1 MHCYLTFPE
10 VNSNVLLERTKSLM
24 IKTILNVMK
33 VLFIVVIIIFTAN
46 FFLAD
51 PTKDNF
57 ALDDSIDTL
66 RVIEPKN
73 YFSLENQLI
82 TTMLSRY
89 HFKHFNLDDSLSS
102 MIFEQYLEN
111 LDRSK
116 VYFYSSDIAS
126 LEKERYSFD
135 DYLLEGNIQPFFDI
149 FNLYEERLFERM
161 EYVDSIL
168 VQGFDFTENDSLEI
182 NRENSDWVNSTEEMD
197 RLWNDRIKNDALN
210 LSLTGKTEEEI
221 VSNLTKRYD
230 NFTRALSQY
239 NTEDVF
245 QLAMDSYTISIDPH
259 TNYFSPIT
267 SENFKIDMSLSL
279 EGIGARLMT
288 EDGYTKVVEIIPGGP
303 AFKSKK
309 LNVDDRIIAVAQGDG
324 GEFEDVV
331 GWRITDVVQLIRG
344 PKETKVRLQILRAT
358 DGVLAKPEEISLI
371 RDKVK
376 LEEQAAKSKVIEINN
391 NGIPYQIGIITIPKF
406 YTDFE
411 AAQNGS
417 ADSKSTVTD
426 VKKLLED
433 FKQEKVDGVVIDLR
447 NNGGGALSEAIDV
460 TGLFI
465 DKGPIVQVKDSQ
477 GKVEV
482 GADVDPSIVYSGPL
496 VVLVNRF
503 SASAS
508 EIFAAAIQD
517 YGRGVIVG
525 EQTYG
530 KGTVQNLI
538 DLNRIS
544 RNSANKFGQ
553 LKLTIAKYY
562 RINGGST
569 QRLGV
574 IPDITFPSY
583 TDPQE
588 FGESSQIS
596 ALPWDK
602 IDSAKYNLFNNL
614 RDILPILVSNSENRR
629 NNDPEFQYLK
639 EDILEYKESKNQK
652 YLSLNEALRK
662 QKKEEDDEK
671 EFQRENERRKL
682 KGLKL
687 LEKGEV
693 PEKAAEEN
701 DIFLTETAMI
711 VTDMIN
717 LPEGIT
723 KIR

>member
-1 MHCYLTFPE
+1 
-10 VNSNVLLERTKSLM
+10 
-24 IKTILNVMK
+24 
-33 VLFIVVIIIFTAN
+33 
-46 FFLAD
+46 
-51 PTKDNF
+51 
-57 ALDDSIDTL
+57 
-66 RVIEPKN
+66 
-73 YFSLENQLI
+73 
-82 TTMLSRY
+82 
-89 HFKHFNLDDSLSS
+89 
-102 MIFEQYLEN
+102 
-111 LDRSK
+111 
-116 VYFYSSDIAS
+116 
-126 LEKERYSFD
+126 
-135 DYLLEGNIQPFFDI
+135 
-149 FNLYEERLFERM
+149 
-161 EYVDSIL
+161 
-168 VQGFDFTENDSLEI
+168 DFTKNDSLEI
-182 NRENSDWVNSTEEMD
+182 NRDDSEWINSREEMNK
-197 RLWNDRIKNDALN
+197 LWTEKIKNDALN
-210 LSLTGKTEEEI
+210 LALTGKSQEQIDT
-221 VSNLTKRYD
+221 NLSKRYD
-230 NFTRALSQY
+230 NYIRALTQY
-239 NTEDVF
+239 HSEDVF
-245 QLAMDSYTISIDPH
+245 QLAMDAFTTSIDPH

-309 LNVDDRIIAVAQGDG
+309 LNADDRIIAVAQGKD
-324 GEFEDVV
+324 GEFVDVV

-344 PKETKVRLQILRAT
+344 PKESVVRLQILKAT
-358 DGVLAKPEEISLI
+358 DGVLAQPVEISLV

-376 LEEQAAKSKVIEINN
+376 LEEQAAKSKVIEVDN
-391 NGIPYQIGIITIPKF
+391 NGIPYKIGVITIPKF

-411 AAQNGS
+411 GSHNGEV
-417 ADSKSTVTD
+417 DSKSTVTD

-433 FKQEKVDGVVIDLR
+433 LKKQSVDGVVIDLR

-465 DKGPIVQVKDSQ
+465 EKGPVVQVKNSD

-482 GADVDPSIVYSGPL
+482 DADLDPSIVYGGPL
-496 VVLVNRF
+496 AVLVNRY

-525 EQTYG
+525 EQTFG

-544 RNSANKFGQ
+544 RNSSNKFGQ

-574 IPDITFPSY
+574 TPDINFPSY
-583 TDPQE
+583 VDPDE
-588 FGESSQIS
+588 SGESSEIS

-602 IDSAKYNLFNNL
+602 INATDYKIYSNLE
-614 RDILPILVSNSENRR
+614 DILPKLLSSSEERR
-629 NNDPEFQYLK
+629 IADPEFQYLQ
-639 EDILEYKESKNQK
+639 EDIQEYKKSKEQK
-652 YLSLNEALRK
+652 FVSLNEEVRK

-671 EFQRENERRKL
+671 EFQRENERRQR

-687 LEKGEV
+687 LEKGEI
-693 PEKAAEEN
+693 PDKSIEDN

-711 VTDMIN
+711 VSDIVKLSGELTI
-717 LPEGIT
+717 LH
-723 KIR
+723 

>member
-1 MHCYLTFPE
+1 MNKT
-10 VNSNVLLERTKSLM
+10 VLNLM
-24 IKTILNVMK
+24 KI
-33 VLFIVVIIIFTAN
+33 FIVTAIIIFAAN
-46 FFLAD
+46 FFFAD
-51 PTKDNF
+51 PTINSKEQ
-57 ALDDSIDTL
+57 IDTPDTL
-66 RVIEPKN
+66 TTLEPKN
-73 YFSLENQLI
+73 FYPLEDQLI

-89 HFKHFNLDDSLSS
+89 HFKHFQLDDSLSS
-102 MIFEQYLEN
+102 MIFDKYIKD
-111 LDRSK
+111 LDYGR
-116 VYFYSSDIAS
+116 VYFYQSDIDK

-135 DYLLEGNIQPFFDI
+135 DYLLDGNVQPFFNI
-149 FNLYEERLFERM
+149 FNLYDKRMMERM
-161 EYVDSIL
+161 EYVDTIL
-168 VQGFDFTENDSLEI
+168 TKGFDFSQNDSLEI
-182 NRENSDWVNSTEEMD
+182 NRDHTKWVNSREEMNK
-197 RLWNDRIKNDALN
+197 LWTERIKNDALN
-210 LSLTGKTEEEI
+210 LSLTGKSQEQIDT
-221 VSNLTKRYD
+221 NLTKRYD
-230 NFTRALSQY
+230 NYIRALTQY
-239 NTEDVF
+239 HSEDVF
-245 QLAMDSYTISIDPH
+245 QLAMDAFTTSIDPH

-309 LNVDDRIIAVAQGDG
+309 LNADDRIIAVAQGKD
-324 GEFEDVV
+324 GEFVDVV

-344 PKETKVRLQILRAT
+344 PKESVVRLQILRAT
-358 DGVLAKPEEISLI
+358 DGVLAKPVEISLV

-376 LEEQAAKSKVIEINN
+376 LEEQAAKSKVLEIDN
-391 NGIPYQIGIITIPKF
+391 NGMPYKIGVITIPKF

-411 AAQNGS
+411 GSHNGE

-433 FKQEKVDGVVIDLR
+433 LKQQKVDGVVIDLR

-465 DKGPIVQVKDSQ
+465 EKGPVVQVKNSD
-477 GKVEV
+477 GKVDV
-482 GADVDPSIVYSGPL
+482 GKDVDPSIVYSGPL
-496 VVLVNRF
+496 AVLVNRY

-538 DLNRIS
+538 DLNKIS
-544 RNSANKFGQ
+544 RNSLNKFGQ

-574 IPDITFPSY
+574 TPDINFPSY
-583 TDPQE
+583 VDSE
-588 FGESSQIS
+588 ESGESSEIS

-602 IDSAKYNLFNNL
+602 INPTEYKIYSDLK
-614 RDILPILVSNSENRR
+614 DILPKLLSYSEERR
-629 NNDPEFQYLK
+629 KADPEFQYLQ
-639 EDILEYKESKNQK
+639 EDIQEYKKSKEQK
-652 YLSLNEALRK
+652 YVSLNEEIRK

-671 EFQRENERRKL
+671 EFQRENERRKR

-687 LEKGEV
+687 LEKGET
-693 PEKAAEEN
+693 PDKSIEDN
-701 DIFLTETAMI
+701 DIFLTETATI
-711 VTDMIN
+711 VSDIVK
-717 LPEGIT
+717 LSGELT
-723 KIR
+723 KLH

>member
-1 MHCYLTFPE
+1 
-10 VNSNVLLERTKSLM
+10 
-24 IKTILNVMK
+24 MK
-33 VLFIVVIIIFTAN
+33 ALFIAAIIIIAAN

-51 PTKDNF
+51 PSKNNSDQVDT
-57 ALDDSIDTL
+57 SDTL
-66 RVIEPKN
+66 KIIEPEN
-73 YFSLENQLI
+73 YFTLENQLI

-89 HFKHFNLDDSLSS
+89 HYKHVTLDDSLSS
-102 MIFEQYLEN
+102 LMFDKYLES
-111 LDRSK
+111 LDNSR
-116 VYFYSSDIAS
+116 VYFYSSDIAK

-135 DYLLEGNIQPFFDI
+135 DYLLAGNIQPFFDI
-149 FNLYEERLFERM
+149 FNLYEKRTLERM
-161 EYVDSIL
+161 EYVDTIL
-168 VQGFDFTENDSLEI
+168 TNGFDFTKNDSLEI
-182 NRENSDWVNSTEEMD
+182 DRDSSNWPASTKEMD
-197 RLWNDRIKNDALN
+197 ELWTERIKNDALN
-210 LSLTGKTEEEI
+210 LSLSGKKNDEI

-230 NFTRALSQY
+230 NYSHALSQY
-239 NTEDVF
+239 NSEDVF
-245 QLAMDSYTISIDPH
+245 QLAMDAYTTSVDPH
-259 TNYFSPIT
+259 TDYFSPIT

-288 EDGYTKVVEIIPGGP
+288 DDGYTKVVEIIPGGP

-309 LNVDDRIIAVAQGDG
+309 LNADDRIIAVAQGVD
-324 GEFEDVV
+324 GEFVDVV

-344 PKETKVRLQILRAT
+344 PKESTVRLQILRAT
-358 DGVLAKPEEISLI
+358 DGPTAKPVEISLV

-376 LEEQAAKSKVIEINN
+376 LEEQAAKSKILEIDN
-391 NGIPYQIGIITIPKF
+391 NGIPYRVGVITIPKF

-411 AAQNGS
+411 GTQSGDS
-417 ADSKSTVTD
+417 DSKSTVTD

-433 FKQEKVDGVVIDLR
+433 LKQKNVDGVVIDLR

-465 DKGPIVQVKDSQ
+465 DKGPVVQVKNDQ
-477 GKVEV
+477 GNIEV
-482 GADVDPSIVYSGPL
+482 GSDLDPGIVYSGPL
-496 VVLVNRF
+496 AVLVNRF

-538 DLNRIS
+538 DLNKIS
-544 RNSANKFGQ
+544 RNSSNKFGQ

-574 IPDITFPSY
+574 TPDITFPSY
-583 TDPQE
+583 IDPND
-588 FGESSQIS
+588 FGESSEIS

-602 IDSAKYNLFNNL
+602 INPTNYKMFNNL
-614 RDILPILVSNSENRR
+614 NDIISKLQSFSENRR

-639 EDILEYKESKNQK
+639 EDIRDYKNSKKQK
-652 YLSLNEALRK
+652 YISLNEEVRK
-662 QKKEEDDEK
+662 QKKDEEDEK
-671 EFQRENERRKL
+671 EFQRENERRKR

-693 PEKAAEEN
+693 PEKSDEDN
-701 DIFLTETAMI
+701 DIFLTETATI
-711 VTDMIN
+711 VTDMIK
-717 LPEGIT
+717 LSSELT
-723 KIR
+723 KVH

>member
-1 MHCYLTFPE
+1 MNKT
-10 VNSNVLLERTKSLM
+10 VLNLM
-24 IKTILNVMK
+24 KI
-33 VLFIVVIIIFTAN
+33 FIVTAIIILAAN
-46 FFLAD
+46 FFFAD
-51 PTKDNF
+51 PTINSKEQ
-57 ALDDSIDTL
+57 IDTPDTL
-66 RVIEPKN
+66 TTLEPKN
-73 YFSLENQLI
+73 FYPLEDQLI

-89 HFKHFNLDDSLSS
+89 HFKHFQLDDSLSS
-102 MIFEQYLEN
+102 MIFDKYIKN
-111 LDRSK
+111 LDYGR
-116 VYFYSSDIAS
+116 VYFYQSDIDK

-135 DYLLEGNIQPFFDI
+135 EYLLDGNVQPFFDI
-149 FNLYEERLFERM
+149 FNLYDKRMMERM
-161 EYVDSIL
+161 EYVDTIL
-168 VQGFDFTENDSLEI
+168 TKGFDFTQNDSLEI
-182 NRENSDWVNSTEEMD
+182 NRDHTKWVNSREEMNK
-197 RLWNDRIKNDALN
+197 LWTERIKNDALN
-210 LSLTGKTEEEI
+210 LALTGKSQEQIDT
-221 VSNLTKRYD
+221 NLTKRYD
-230 NFTRALSQY
+230 NYIRALTQY
-239 NTEDVF
+239 HSEDVF
-245 QLAMDSYTISIDPH
+245 QLAMDAFTTSIDPH

-309 LNVDDRIIAVAQGDG
+309 LNADDRIIAVAQGKD
-324 GEFEDVV
+324 GEFVDVV

-344 PKETKVRLQILRAT
+344 PKESVVRLQILRAT
-358 DGVLAKPEEISLI
+358 DGVLAKPVEISLV

-376 LEEQAAKSKVIEINN
+376 LEEQAAKSKVLEIDN
-391 NGIPYQIGIITIPKF
+391 NGMPYKIGVITIPKF

-411 AAQNGS
+411 GSHNGE

-433 FKQEKVDGVVIDLR
+433 LKQQKVDGVVIDLR

-465 DKGPIVQVKDSQ
+465 EKGPVVQVKNSD
-477 GKVEV
+477 GKVDV
-482 GADVDPSIVYSGPL
+482 GKDVDPSIVYSGPL
-496 VVLVNRF
+496 AVLVNRY

-538 DLNRIS
+538 DLNKIS
-544 RNSANKFGQ
+544 RNSLNKFGQ

-574 IPDITFPSY
+574 TPDINFPSY
-583 TDPQE
+583 VDSE
-588 FGESSQIS
+588 ESGESSEIS

-602 IDSAKYNLFNNL
+602 INPTEYKIYSDLK
-614 RDILPILVSNSENRR
+614 DILPKLLSYSEERR
-629 NNDPEFQYLK
+629 KADPEFQYLQ
-639 EDILEYKESKNQK
+639 EDIQEYKKSKEQK
-652 YLSLNEALRK
+652 YVSLNEEIRK

-671 EFQRENERRKL
+671 EFQRENERRKR

-687 LEKGEV
+687 LEKGET
-693 PEKAAEEN
+693 PDKSIEDN
-701 DIFLTETAMI
+701 DIFLTETATI
-711 VTDMIN
+711 VSDIVK
-717 LPEGIT
+717 LSGELT
-723 KIR
+723 KLH

>member
-1 MHCYLTFPE
+1 
-10 VNSNVLLERTKSLM
+10 
-24 IKTILNVMK
+24 MK
-33 VLFIVVIIIFTAN
+33 ALFIAAIIIIAAN

-51 PTKDNF
+51 PSKNNSDQVDT
-57 ALDDSIDTL
+57 SDTL
-66 RVIEPKN
+66 KIIEPEN
-73 YFSLENQLI
+73 YFTLENQLI

-89 HFKHFNLDDSLSS
+89 HYKHVTLDDSLSS
-102 MIFEQYLEN
+102 LMFDKYLES
-111 LDRSK
+111 LDNSR
-116 VYFYSSDIAS
+116 VYFYSSDIAK

-135 DYLLEGNIQPFFDI
+135 DYLLAGNIQPFFDI
-149 FNLYEERLFERM
+149 FNLYEKRTLERM
-161 EYVDSIL
+161 EYVDTIL
-168 VQGFDFTENDSLEI
+168 TNGFDFTKNDSLEI
-182 NRENSDWVNSTEEMD
+182 DRDSSNWPASTKEMD
-197 RLWNDRIKNDALN
+197 ELWTERIKNDALN
-210 LSLTGKTEEEI
+210 LSLSGKNNDEI

-230 NFTRALSQY
+230 NYSHALSQY
-239 NTEDVF
+239 NSEDVF
-245 QLAMDSYTISIDPH
+245 QLAMDAYTTSVDPH
-259 TNYFSPIT
+259 TDYFSPIT

-288 EDGYTKVVEIIPGGP
+288 DDGYTKVVEIIPGGP

-309 LNVDDRIIAVAQGDG
+309 LNADDRIISVAQGVD
-324 GEFEDVV
+324 GEFVDVV

-344 PKETKVRLQILRAT
+344 PKESTVRLQILRAT
-358 DGVLAKPEEISLI
+358 DGPTAKPVEISLV

-376 LEEQAAKSKVIEINN
+376 LEEQAAKSKILEIDN
-391 NGIPYQIGIITIPKF
+391 NGIPYRVGVITIPKF

-411 AAQNGS
+411 GTQSGDS
-417 ADSKSTVTD
+417 DSKSTVTD

-433 FKQEKVDGVVIDLR
+433 LKQKNVDGVVIDLR

-465 DKGPIVQVKDSQ
+465 DKGPVVQVKNDQ
-477 GKVEV
+477 GNIEV
-482 GADVDPSIVYSGPL
+482 GSDLDPGIVYSGPL
-496 VVLVNRF
+496 AVLVNRF

-538 DLNRIS
+538 DLNKIS
-544 RNSANKFGQ
+544 RNSSNKFGQ

-574 IPDITFPSY
+574 TPDITFPSY
-583 TDPQE
+583 IDPND
-588 FGESSQIS
+588 FGESSEIS

-602 IDSAKYNLFNNL
+602 INPTNYKMFNNL
-614 RDILPILVSNSENRR
+614 NDIIPKLQSFSENRR

-639 EDILEYKESKNQK
+639 EDIRDYKNSKKQK
-652 YLSLNEALRK
+652 YISLNEEVRK
-662 QKKEEDDEK
+662 QKKDEEDEK
-671 EFQRENERRKL
+671 EFQRENERRKR

-693 PEKAAEEN
+693 PEKSDEDN
-701 DIFLTETAMI
+701 DIFLTETATI
-711 VTDMIN
+711 VTDMIK
-717 LPEGIT
+717 LSSELT
-723 KIR
+723 KVR

>member
-1 MHCYLTFPE
+1 M
-10 VNSNVLLERTKSLM
+10 N
-24 IKTILNVMK
+24 KTILNIMK
-33 VLFIVVIIIFTAN
+33 ALFIAAIIIIAAN

-51 PTKDNF
+51 PSKNNSDQVDT
-57 ALDDSIDTL
+57 SDTL
-66 RVIEPKN
+66 KIIEPEN
-73 YFSLENQLI
+73 YFTLENQLI

-89 HFKHFNLDDSLSS
+89 HYKHVTLDDSLSS
-102 MIFEQYLEN
+102 LMFDKYLES
-111 LDRSK
+111 LDNSR
-116 VYFYSSDIAS
+116 VYFYSSDIAN

-135 DYLLEGNIQPFFDI
+135 DYLLAGNIQPFFDI
-149 FNLYEERLFERM
+149 FNLYEKRTLERM
-161 EYVDSIL
+161 EYVDTIL
-168 VQGFDFTENDSLEI
+168 TNGFDFTKNDSLEI
-182 NRENSDWVNSTEEMD
+182 DRDSSNWPASTKEMD
-197 RLWNDRIKNDALN
+197 ELWTERIKNDALN
-210 LSLTGKTEEEI
+210 LSLSGKKNDEI

-230 NFTRALSQY
+230 NYSHALSQY
-239 NTEDVF
+239 NSEDVF
-245 QLAMDSYTISIDPH
+245 QLAMDAYTTSVDPH
-259 TNYFSPIT
+259 TDYFSPIT

-288 EDGYTKVVEIIPGGP
+288 DDGYTKVVEIIPGGP

-309 LNVDDRIIAVAQGDG
+309 LNADDRIIAVAQGVN
-324 GEFEDVV
+324 GEFVDVV

-344 PKETKVRLQILRAT
+344 PKESTVRLQILRAT
-358 DGVLAKPEEISLI
+358 DGPTAKPVEISLV

-376 LEEQAAKSKVIEINN
+376 LEEQAAKSKILEIDN
-391 NGIPYQIGIITIPKF
+391 NGIPYRVGVITIPKF

-411 AAQNGS
+411 GTQSGDS
-417 ADSKSTVTD
+417 DSKSTVTD

-433 FKQEKVDGVVIDLR
+433 LKQKNVDGVVIDLR

-465 DKGPIVQVKDSQ
+465 DKGPVVQVKNDQ
-477 GKVEV
+477 GNIEV
-482 GADVDPSIVYSGPL
+482 GSDLDPGIVYSGPL
-496 VVLVNRF
+496 AVLVNRF

-530 KGTVQNLI
+530 KGTVQNLV
-538 DLNRIS
+538 DLNKIS
-544 RNSANKFGQ
+544 RNSSNKFGQ

-574 IPDITFPSY
+574 TPDITFPSY
-583 TDPQE
+583 IDPND
-588 FGESSQIS
+588 FGESSEIS

-602 IDSAKYNLFNNL
+602 INPTNYKMFNNL
-614 RDILPILVSNSENRR
+614 NDIISKLQSFSENRR

-639 EDILEYKESKNQK
+639 EDIRDYKNSKKQK
-652 YLSLNEALRK
+652 YISLNEEVRK
-662 QKKEEDDEK
+662 QKKDEEDEK
-671 EFQRENERRKL
+671 EFQRENERRKR

-693 PEKAAEEN
+693 PEKSDEDN
-701 DIFLTETAMI
+701 DIFLTETATI
-711 VTDMIN
+711 VTDMIK
-717 LPEGIT
+717 LSSELT
-723 KIR
+723 KVR

>member
-1 MHCYLTFPE
+1 M
-10 VNSNVLLERTKSLM
+10 N
-24 IKTILNVMK
+24 KTIMNVMK
-33 VLFIVVIIIFTAN
+33 VLFVVGIIIIAAN
-46 FFLAD
+46 FFLAG
-51 PTKDNF
+51 PTKINYD
-57 ALDDSIDTL
+57 LDDSSDTV
-66 RVIEPKN
+66 RVLEPKN
-73 YFSLENQLI
+73 YFSLENQLV

-89 HFKHFNLDDSLSS
+89 HYKRFNLDDSLSS
-102 MIFEQYLEN
+102 IIFDQYLEN
-111 LDRSK
+111 LDNSK
-116 VYFYSSDIAS
+116 VYFYSSDIAR

-135 DYLLEGNIQPFFDI
+135 DYLLEGKIQPFYDI
-149 FNLYEERLFERM
+149 FNLYEERMIERM
-161 EYVDSIL
+161 EYIDTIL
-168 VQGFDFTENDSLEI
+168 VHGFDFTKNDSLEI
-182 NRENSDWVNSTEEMD
+182 NRENSNWVTTNEEMD
-197 RLWNDRIKNDALN
+197 RLWTERIKNDALN
-210 LSLTGKTEEEI
+210 LSLSGKTEDEI
-221 VSNLTKRYD
+221 VSNLTKRYN

-239 NTEDVF
+239 NSEDVF
-245 QLAMDSYTISIDPH
+245 QLAMDTYTTSIDPH
-259 TNYFSPIT
+259 TNYFSPVT

-303 AFKSKK
+303 AFKSKQ
-309 LNVDDRIIAVAQGDG
+309 LNVDDRIIAVAQGDD

-344 PKETKVRLQILRAT
+344 PKETTVRLQILRAT
-358 DGVLAKPEEISLI
+358 DGVLAKPEEIKLV

-391 NGIPYQIGIITIPKF
+391 SGIPFRIGIITIPKF
-406 YTDFE
+406 YTDFGGT
-411 AAQNGS
+411 QNGD
-417 ADSKSTVTD
+417 ADAKSTVTD
-426 VKKLLED
+426 VKKLLENL
-433 FKQEKVDGVVIDLR
+433 KQENVDGVVIDLR

-465 DKGPIVQVKDSQ
+465 DKGPVVQVKDSQ
-477 GKVEV
+477 GNVEV
-482 GADVDPSIVYSGPL
+482 DEDLDPSLIYDGPL
-496 VVLVNRF
+496 AVLVNRF

-538 DLNRIS
+538 DLNQVS
-544 RNSANKFGQ
+544 RNSSKKFGQ

-588 FGESSQIS
+588 FGESSQVS
-596 ALPWDK
+596 ALAWDK
-602 IDSAKYNLFNNL
+602 INPANYKM
-614 RDILPILVSNSENRR
+614 VSNLSELLPKLISSSEKRR
-629 NNDPEFQYLK
+629 SNDSEFQYLQ
-639 EDILEYKESKNQK
+639 EDIREYKESKNQK
-652 YLSLNEALRK
+652 YLSLNEAIRK

-671 EFQRENERRKL
+671 EFQRENERRKR

-693 PEKAAEEN
+693 PEKADEEN

-717 LPEGIT
+717 IYGELT
-723 KIR
+723 KVR

>member
-1 MHCYLTFPE
+1 M
-10 VNSNVLLERTKSLM
+10 N
-24 IKTILNVMK
+24 KTILNIMK
-33 VLFIVVIIIFTAN
+33 ALFIAAIIIIAAN

-51 PTKDNF
+51 PSKNNSDQVDT
-57 ALDDSIDTL
+57 SDTL
-66 RVIEPKN
+66 KIIEPEN
-73 YFSLENQLI
+73 YFTLENQLI

-89 HFKHFNLDDSLSS
+89 HYKHVTLDDSLSS
-102 MIFEQYLEN
+102 LMFDKYLES
-111 LDRSK
+111 LDNSR
-116 VYFYSSDIAS
+116 VYFYSSDIAN

-135 DYLLEGNIQPFFDI
+135 DYLLAGNIQPFFDI
-149 FNLYEERLFERM
+149 FNLYEKRTLERM
-161 EYVDSIL
+161 EYVDTIL
-168 VQGFDFTENDSLEI
+168 TNGFDFTKNDSLEI
-182 NRENSDWVNSTEEMD
+182 DRDSSNWPASTKEMD
-197 RLWNDRIKNDALN
+197 ELWTERIKNDALN
-210 LSLTGKTEEEI
+210 LSLSGKKNDEI

-230 NFTRALSQY
+230 NYSHALSQY
-239 NTEDVF
+239 NSEDVF
-245 QLAMDSYTISIDPH
+245 QLAMDAYTTSVDPH
-259 TNYFSPIT
+259 TDYFSPIT

-288 EDGYTKVVEIIPGGP
+288 DDGYTKVVEIIPGGP

-309 LNVDDRIIAVAQGDG
+309 LNADDRIIAVAQGVD
-324 GEFEDVV
+324 GEFVDVV

-344 PKETKVRLQILRAT
+344 PKESTVRLQILRAT
-358 DGVLAKPEEISLI
+358 DGPTAKPVEISLV

-376 LEEQAAKSKVIEINN
+376 LEEQAAKSKILEIDN
-391 NGIPYQIGIITIPKF
+391 NGIPYKVGVITIPKF

-411 AAQNGS
+411 GTQSGDS
-417 ADSKSTVTD
+417 DSKSTVTD

-433 FKQEKVDGVVIDLR
+433 LKQKNVDGVVIDLR

-465 DKGPIVQVKDSQ
+465 DKGPVVQVKNDQ
-477 GKVEV
+477 GNIEV
-482 GADVDPSIVYSGPL
+482 GSDLDPGIVYSGPL
-496 VVLVNRF
+496 AVLVNRF

-538 DLNRIS
+538 DLNKIS
-544 RNSANKFGQ
+544 RNSSNKFGQ

-574 IPDITFPSY
+574 TPDITFPSY
-583 TDPQE
+583 IDPND
-588 FGESSQIS
+588 FGESSEIS

-602 IDSAKYNLFNNL
+602 INPTNYKMFNNL
-614 RDILPILVSNSENRR
+614 NDIIPKLQSFSENRR

-639 EDILEYKESKNQK
+639 EDIRDYKNSKKQK
-652 YLSLNEALRK
+652 YISLNEEVRK
-662 QKKEEDDEK
+662 QKKDEEDEK
-671 EFQRENERRKL
+671 EFQRENERRKR

-693 PEKAAEEN
+693 PEKSDEDN
-701 DIFLTETAMI
+701 DIFLTETATI
-711 VTDMIN
+711 VTDMIK
-717 LPEGIT
+717 LSSELT
-723 KIR
+723 KVH

>member
-1 MHCYLTFPE
+1 
-10 VNSNVLLERTKSLM
+10 
-24 IKTILNVMK
+24 MK
-33 VLFIVVIIIFTAN
+33 ALFIAAIIIIAAN

-51 PTKDNF
+51 PSKNNSDQVDT
-57 ALDDSIDTL
+57 SDTL
-66 RVIEPKN
+66 KIIEPEN
-73 YFSLENQLI
+73 YFTLENQLI

-89 HFKHFNLDDSLSS
+89 HYKHVTLDDSLSS
-102 MIFEQYLEN
+102 LMFDKYLES
-111 LDRSK
+111 LDNSR
-116 VYFYSSDIAS
+116 VYFYSSDIAK

-135 DYLLEGNIQPFFDI
+135 DYLLAGNIQPFFDI
-149 FNLYEERLFERM
+149 FNLYEKRTLERM
-161 EYVDSIL
+161 EYVDTIL
-168 VQGFDFTENDSLEI
+168 TNGFDFTKNDSLEI
-182 NRENSDWVNSTEEMD
+182 DRDSSNWPASTKEMD
-197 RLWNDRIKNDALN
+197 ELWTERIKNDALN
-210 LSLTGKTEEEI
+210 LSLSGKKNDEI

-230 NFTRALSQY
+230 NYSHALSQY
-239 NTEDVF
+239 NSEDVF
-245 QLAMDSYTISIDPH
+245 QLAMDAYTTSVDPH
-259 TNYFSPIT
+259 TDYFSPIT

-288 EDGYTKVVEIIPGGP
+288 DDGYTKVVEIIPGGP

-309 LNVDDRIIAVAQGDG
+309 LNADDRIIAVAQGVD
-324 GEFEDVV
+324 GEFVDVV

-344 PKETKVRLQILRAT
+344 PKESTVRLQILRAT
-358 DGVLAKPEEISLI
+358 DGPTAKPVEISLV

-376 LEEQAAKSKVIEINN
+376 LEEQAAKSKILEIDN
-391 NGIPYQIGIITIPKF
+391 NGIPYRVGVITIPKF

-411 AAQNGS
+411 GTQSGDS
-417 ADSKSTVTD
+417 DSKSTVTD

-433 FKQEKVDGVVIDLR
+433 LKQKNVDGVVIDLR

-465 DKGPIVQVKDSQ
+465 DKGPVVQVKNDQ
-477 GKVEV
+477 GNIEV
-482 GADVDPSIVYSGPL
+482 GSDLDPGIVYSGPL
-496 VVLVNRF
+496 AVLVNRF

-538 DLNRIS
+538 DLNKIS
-544 RNSANKFGQ
+544 RNSSNKFGQ

-574 IPDITFPSY
+574 TPDITFPSY
-583 TDPQE
+583 IDPND
-588 FGESSQIS
+588 FGESSEIS

-602 IDSAKYNLFNNL
+602 INPTNYKMFNNL
-614 RDILPILVSNSENRR
+614 NDIIPKLQSFSENRR

-639 EDILEYKESKNQK
+639 EDIRDYKNSKKQK
-652 YLSLNEALRK
+652 YISLNEEVRK
-662 QKKEEDDEK
+662 QKKDEEDEK
-671 EFQRENERRKL
+671 EFQRENERRKR

-693 PEKAAEEN
+693 PEKSDEDN
-701 DIFLTETAMI
+701 DIFLTETATI
-711 VTDMIN
+711 VTDMIK
-717 LPEGIT
+717 LSSELT
-723 KIR
+723 KVH